1 MAANPAAVAEGLKTY
16 NQTCQ
21 PCHGAGGLGDR
32 GPALTT
38 TAFAHGNDDADV
50 FHSIRAGVP
59 GTQMPPFR
67 GLSDEQVWQLVSY
80 IRSLQRAAPVE
91 RASAREADPPAGDA
105 AAGEQLFAGKAACAT
120 CHEVNARGGITGPDL
135 SNAGRLSAAQL
146 RETIVN
152 PNSGRS
158 AVTVIVSVRDGAE
171 IRGVRRNEDTF
182 SLQLVDACRACCT
195 CSTRR
200 TLASVRV
207 ENRSLMPAD
216 YATRLS
222 QDDINNIVAFLRT
235 LHGRDPGKAASAAG
249 LGAPGLTFDRLR
261 NAEAEPHNWLTY
273 WGDYQGTHFSAL
285 DADRRGQRA
294 SAAGGRGRCR
304 CPGDAVLEGTPLVV
318 DGVMYATGS
327 GESG

>member
-1 MAANPAAVAEGLKTY
+1 M
-16 NQTCQ
+16 
-21 PCHGAGGLGDR
+21 
-32 GPALTT
+32 
-38 TAFAHGNDDADV
+38 

-67 GLSDEQVWQLVSY
+67 GFSDEQVWQLVTY

-91 RASAREADPPAGDA
+91 RASARDADPAAGDA
-105 AAGEQLFAGKAACAT
+105 AAGEQLFAGKAACVT
-120 CHEVNARGGITGPDL
+120 CHEVNARGGIIGPDL

-158 AVTVIVSVRDGAE
+158 AVTVIARVRDGAE

-182 SLQLVDACRACCT
+182 SIQLVDACRRAAPA
-195 CSTRR
+195 RQA

-222 QDDINNIVAFLRT
+222 QDDIDNIVAFLRT
-235 LHGRDPGKAASAAG
+235 LHGRDAG
-249 LGAPGLTFDRLR
+249 QAGVGARPSER
-261 NAEAEPHNWLTY
+261 
-273 WGDYQGTHFSAL
+273 
-285 DADRRGQRA
+285 RA
-294 SAAGGRGRCR
+294 SPSTACAMPRLSRR
-304 CPGDAVLEGTPLVV
+304 
-318 DGVMYATGS
+318 TGS
-327 GESG
+327 PTGATIRARTIRR